1 MAAPVEPRQSAT
13 VILVRPAAAAGDGP
27 SPRGR
32 GGEKPSAE
40 DSAGG
45 SGSEQPSRRPT
56 PTGRGGEA
64 VWAPGEAATPYEI
77 FMVRRPAASKF
88 APDVYVFPG
97 GTLQADDWPPAD
109 AAPTDLSAAEAHARL
124 GGSGKAGLDTPEG
137 SLALWI
143 NALRELFEEA
153 GVLLARDGQGAWLAL
168 DEPAAAA
175 RFAVHR
181 ASVASGGLSL
191 WELARREGLTLAP
204 GALRYWAHWITPEA
218 AKHRYNT
225 RFFLALM
232 PPRQEALHCG
242 AQTVPEALACT
253 LETTDGIWIAPDVAV
268 ARHAAREFPLVF
280 ATFSHLRRLAQFP
293 TLEALW
299 AHTEHKP
306 VVTVLPRLEFDVTPP
321 RVVIPPEVAECW

>member
-1 MAAPVEPRQSAT
+1 VATPVEPRESAT
-13 VILVRPAAAAGDGP
+13 VILVRPAVRAAESPSPQP

-32 GGEKPSAE
+32 GGSGQGEWTP
-40 DSAGG
+40 GG
-45 SGSEQPSRRPT
+45 G
-56 PTGRGGEA
+56 
-64 VWAPGEAATPYEI
+64 ATPYEI
-77 FMVRRPAASKF
+77 FMVRRPAGSNF

-97 GTLQADDWPPAD
+97 GSLQADDWPPGAHPP
-109 AAPTDLSAAEAHARL
+109 ADLSAAAAHARL
-124 GGSGKAGLDTPEG
+124 GGSAKAGLDTPEG

-143 NALRELFEEA
+143 NALRELYEEA
-153 GVLLARDGQGAWLAL
+153 GVLLARDARGAWVAL
-168 DEPAAAA
+168 DEPETAR

-181 ASVASGGLSL
+181 ASVASGEMSL

-218 AKHRYNT
+218 AKHRFDT

-253 LETTDGIWIAPDVAV
+253 PETTDGVWIAPDVALR
-268 ARHAAREFPLVF
+268 RHAAHEFPLVF
-280 ATFSHLRRLAQFP
+280 ATLSHLQRLAMFP

-299 AHTEHKP
+299 AHTENKP
-306 VVTVLPRLEFDVTPP
+306 VVTVLPRMEVDVTPP
-321 RVVIPPEVAECW
+321 RIVIPPEVAECW

>member
-1 MAAPVEPRQSAT
+1 MAMPVEPRQSAT
-13 VILVRPAAAAGDGP
+13 VILVRPSGPKENTPSPHP

-32 GGEKPSAE
+32 GG
-40 DSAGG
+40 
-45 SGSEQPSRRPT
+45 SGDEAWT
-56 PTGRGGEA
+56 PGDG
-64 VWAPGEAATPYEI
+64 ATPYEI
-77 FMVRRPAASKF
+77 FMVRRPAASSF

-97 GTLQADDWPPAD
+97 GTLQASDWPPAEE
-109 AAPTDLSAAEAHARL
+109 PPSDLSAAAAHARL
-124 GGSGKAGLDTPEG
+124 GGSARAGLESPEG

-153 GVLLARDGQGAWLAL
+153 GVLLARDARGDWVAL
-168 DEPAAAA
+168 DDPATAT

-181 ASVASGGLSL
+181 ASVASDGLSL

-218 AKHRYNT
+218 AKHRFDT

-232 PPRQEALHCG
+232 PPHQEALHCG

-253 LETTDGIWIAPDVAV
+253 LETTDGVWIAPDVAV

-280 ATFSHLRRLAQFP
+280 ATFSHLQRLATFP
-293 TLEALW
+293 TLETL
-299 AHTEHKP
+299 
-306 VVTVLPRLEFDVTPP
+306 
-321 RVVIPPEVAECW
+321 

>member
-1 MAAPVEPRQSAT
+1 VATPVEPRQSAT
-13 VILVRPAAAAGDGP
+13 VILVRPAELAEGAP
-27 SPRGR
+27 SPQPSSRGR
-32 GGEKPSAE
+32 GGR
-40 DSAGG
+40 
-45 SGSEQPSRRPT
+45 SE
-56 PTGRGGEA
+56 GE
-64 VWAPGEAATPYEI
+64 WAPGGGATPYEI
-77 FMVRRPAASKF
+77 FMVRRPAASTF

-97 GTLQADDWPPAD
+97 GTLQADDWPPD
-109 AAPTDLSAAEAHARL
+109 ENAPTDLSAAAAHARL
-124 GGSGKAGLDTPEG
+124 GGSAKAGLAMPEG

-143 NALRELFEEA
+143 NALRETFEEA
-153 GVLLARDGQGAWLAL
+153 GVLLARDAHGDWVAF
-168 DEPAAAA
+168 DDPATAT

-181 ASVASGGLSL
+181 AAVASGGTSL

-218 AKHRYNT
+218 AKHRYDT

-253 LETTDGIWIAPDVAV
+253 LETTDGVWIAPDVAV

-280 ATFSHLRRLAQFP
+280 ATYTHLQRLAEFP

-299 AHTEHKP
+299 AHTTNKP
-306 VVTVLPRLEFDVTPP
+306 VVAVLPVLEADVTPP
-321 RVVIPPEVAECW
+321 RILIPPEVAECW